1 MFIWR
6 ESLTLCIMS
15 TNDSSQRPLDLVVFG
30 ATGFT
35 GGLVAEYLARKG
47 ELAPERWAI
56 AGRNPEK
63 LDAVKQRLAGIDPKL
78 EALTVLVASSDSPE
92 SLREMTQQTRAVLS
106 LVGPYAVY
114 GEPLVA
120 ACVDTKTDYCDLTGE
135 PSWWKEMIARYHDA
149 AVDAGTLLVSCCGF
163 DSIPYDLGVLYTTRY
178 LPPGCSA
185 EVSGYMASKA
195 QFSGGTWASAI
206 HAMANMRADQRRL
219 AKARAEGSSARGPRA
234 SEERGPKPRGLHHS
248 KEVDRWV
255 VPLPTIDPLVV
266 KRSQRLGATK
276 ASGVKVRYHH
286 YLQLKSLGQ
295 GVMLGLGIAG
305 VFGMSQISWTRGLLR
320 RYRPSG
326 DGPSRDIR
334 SKSWF
339 RVVFVAEGGGRR
351 VVTEVRGG
359 DPGYDETA
367 KMISEC
373 GLCLT
378 TDRASL
384 PSQGG
389 LSTPAAAF
397 GDILI
402 ERLEREGITFRLLE
416 GHGGDAQS

>member
-1 MFIWR
+1 
-6 ESLTLCIMS
+6 MS
-15 TNDSSQRPLDLVVFG
+15 TTDSRERALDLVVFG

-47 ELAPERWAI
+47 ELPVERWAL

-63 LDAVKQRLAGIDPKL
+63 LDAVKRRLVEIDSSL
-78 EALTVLVASSDSPE
+78 EALKVLVASSDAPE
-92 SLREMTQQTRAVLS
+92 SLREMTSQTRAVLS

-120 ACVDTKTDYCDLTGE
+120 ACVETKTDYCDLTGE
-135 PSWWKEMIARYHDA
+135 PSWWKEMIARYHQA
-149 AVDAGTLLVSCCGF
+149 AVEAETLLVSCCGF

-178 LPPGCSA
+178 LPAGCSA
-185 EVSGYMASKA
+185 EISGYMASKA
-195 QFSGGTWASAI
+195 EFSGGTWASAI
-206 HAMANMRADQRRL
+206 NAMANMREDQRRVAEAL
-219 AKARAEGSSARGPRA
+219 AEGVASGGPRTK
-234 SEERGPKPRGLHHS
+234 EPRGPKPRGFHRS
-248 KEVDRWV
+248 KDVDRWV

-266 KRSQRLGATK
+266 KRSQKLGATQ
-276 ASGVKVRYHH
+276 ATGVKVRYNH

-295 GVMLGLGIAG
+295 GLMLGAGIAG
-305 VFGMSQISWTRGLLR
+305 VFGMSQLSWTRGILR

-326 DGPSRDIR
+326 DGPSRGVR
-334 SKSWF
+334 AKSWF
-339 RVVFVAEGGGRR
+339 RVLFVAEGGGKR

-378 TDRASL
+378 SQRASL
-384 PSQGG
+384 PSRGG
-389 LSTPAAAF
+389 FSTPAAAF
-397 GDILI
+397 GDLLI
-402 ERLEREGITFRLLE
+402 ERLDREGITFRFLE
-416 GHGGDAQS
+416 GHGGDATA